1 MKLSS
6 KYIKAIVLLTTIS
19 LVSSC
24 KKFLEEDPKNFV
36 AETNYYKTEEDAI
49 AAVNSI
55 YAYLNSINSGNTAG
69 VYHSSFWVAVGLAS
83 DEMESQQA
91 GAADLEQLESFTY
104 IPHNATLFDI
114 WQKHYKTITIA
125 NIAIARIPA
134 INMNETLKARL
145 LNEAKFLRALM
156 YFNLV
161 RMFGDI
167 PLLTQE
173 NEELFPSASPKEEI
187 YNLIIQDL
195 TAAENLPL
203 NYDAANLGRA
213 TSGAAKALLGKVY
226 LTRKEWNKA
235 EPKLLEVI
243 NQGNSGRY
251 GLWDDF
257 ADAFKLA
264 NKNGKESVFSVE
276 FGDAGGKI
284 IFWEVGQFLVR
295 LLPPQLSEE
304 GVINAQ
310 GWQVPTQQLYNSFDV
325 DDRRRAV
332 TFITE
337 IHNKNGTTSTIRP
350 YIQKYWDR
358 AAEPTGNETAASFPV
373 IRYSDVLLMYAEV
386 SNELDNLPNAHTYI
400 NKVRRRAR
408 YDGTTY
414 RNTVPDYVGLNKESM
429 KEAILKE
436 RRLEFVA
443 EGHRWFDLVRT
454 GKLETLV
461 PLAKPG
467 ITPASRYYL
476 FPVPQQ
482 ERDVNPN
489 LPQNN
494 Y

>member
-1 MKLSS
+1 MKSFS
-6 KYIKAIVLLTTIS
+6 KYIKVIALVVTIS
-19 LVSSC
+19 ITTSC
-24 KKFLEEDPKNFV
+24 EKFLEEDPKNFV
-36 AETNYYKTEEDAI
+36 AETNYYSTEADAI

-69 VYHSSFWVAVGLAS
+69 VYHSNFWVAIGLAS
-83 DEMESQQA
+83 DEMFSEQA
-91 GAADLEQLESFTY
+91 GGADLEQLESFSY
-104 IPHNATLFDI
+104 IPQNSTLFDI
-114 WQKHYKTITIA
+114 WEKHYKTITIA
-125 NIAIARIPA
+125 NIAIARISG

-145 LNEAKFLRALM
+145 LNEAKFLRGLM

-173 NEELFPSASPKEEI
+173 NETLYPSASPKEDI

-195 TAAENLPL
+195 TAAEALPPS
-203 NYDAANLGRA
+203 YDTDKGRA
-213 TSGAAKALLGKVY
+213 TKWAAKALLGKVY
-226 LTRKEWNKA
+226 LTRKDWPKA
-235 EPKLLEVI
+235 APKLLEVV
-243 NQGNSGRY
+243 NSGHA
-251 GLWDDF
+251 LWDDF

-304 GVINAQ
+304 GVVNAQ
-310 GWQVPTQQLYNSFDV
+310 GWQLPTQQLYNSFDI

-337 IHNKNGTTSTIRP
+337 IHNKNGTTTTIRP

-358 AAEPTGNETAASFPV
+358 EKEPTGNATAASFPV
-373 IRYSDVLLMYAEV
+373 IRYSDVLLMYAEAL
-386 SNELDNLPNAHTYI
+386 NELDNPDAHTYI
-400 NKVRRRAR
+400 NMVRKRAR
-408 YDGTTY
+408 FDGTTY
-414 RNTVPDYVGLNKESM
+414 RNAVPDYSGLNKVDLRA
-429 KEAILKE
+429 AILKE

-454 GKLETLV
+454 GTLETLV

-467 ITPASRYYL
+467 IVPASRYYL
-476 FPVPQQ
+476 FPIPQQ

-489 LPQNN
+489 LPQNLN